1 MRILTTHMEI
11 LLCECTRRVLSGN
24 DDVLLNDDQMV
35 WQVFCF
41 NFYPQLVHDCNWELI
56 IIINNSLHPLAAL
69 TESHSTWKETDEAV
83 NSVKEQSTE
92 WGEDP
97 DLEYRRDKVSEPNHI
112 IRFHLE
118 SATSY
123 ATIEW
128 AGLWTWT
135 SIIINYANGWFA
147 RVWSGLVSL
156 DGGWDECSEGIVDSW
171 IDRFH

>member
-1 MRILTTHMEI
+1 MAS
-11 LLCECTRRVLSGN
+11 VL
-24 DDVLLNDDQMV
+24 
-35 WQVFCF
+35 
-41 NFYPQLVHDCNWELI
+41 FYPQLVHDCNWELI

-69 TESHSTWKETDEAV
+69 TESHSTWKGREFSQGAV
-83 NSVKEQSTE
+83 D
-92 WGEDP
+92 WMG
-97 DLEYRRDKVSEPNHI
+97 RRPWSGISPRQGFRTNHI

-147 RVWSGLVSL
+147 RVWSCLVSL
-156 DGGWDECSEGIVDSW
+156 DGGSDECSEGIADSW
-171 IDRFH
+171 IDSISRHFDDDTTWRHGPHRT